1 MAMRG
6 KSNGKQRVSIYA
18 LGVGL
23 NIEAKEGFL
32 SGNWKRLYL
41 TYSAGAYALSHLTLC
56 DAIDSSLPGS
66 SVSGIFW
73 VRILDGLN
81 QSISVSEFLL

>member
-6 KSNGKQRVSIYA
+6 KYNGKQRFGIYV

-23 NIEAKEGFL
+23 NIEARKGFL
-32 SGNWKRLYL
+32 SGNWRRLYL
-41 TYSAGAYALSHLTLC
+41 TYCVCAYALSCLS
-56 DAIDSSLPGS
+56 DPIDSSLPGS
-66 SVSGIFW
+66 SVNGIFQ

-81 QSISVSEFLL
+81 QSISTSEFLL